1 MKDKESIIEDTYEV
15 IELLTNTAKLD
26 DAISELEDEIVVT
39 SEIVS
44 KLVHENSKT
53 NIALEDYNKKYE
65 ELSNRYD
72 KLKNKHSD
80 LLNERNEKQGKAI
93 RMKSFIKNLSES
105 EDKLNE
111 WNERIWMLLVDGATV
126 HRDSSI
132 TFKLYNGI
140 DIKTK

>member
-1 MKDKESIIEDTYEV
+1 
-15 IELLTNTAKLD
+15 
-26 DAISELEDEIVVT
+26 VVT